1 MAAMKHCSDSG
12 VWIQAEDEVMQLK
25 IIKSYFGKKIN
36 SLVDSLVVGGDFS
49 SVYSFNHLFTHK
61 YVFGSRENLGGVE
74 KAATRKMGT
83 LSVFAELVTY
93 WTKCI

>member
-1 MAAMKHCSDSG
+1 
-12 VWIQAEDEVMQLK
+12 MQVK
-25 IIKSYFGKKIN
+25 IRKSYFGKKIN
-36 SLVDSLVVGGDFS
+36 SLVDSSVVGGDFS

>member
-1 MAAMKHCSDSG
+1 MAAMKHCSDSS
-12 VWIQAEDEVMQLK
+12 VRIQAEVEVMQLK

-49 SVYSFNHLFTHK
+49 SVYSFNHLFTRK
-61 YVFGSRENLGGVE
+61 YVFGSHVNLGGVE

-83 LSVFAELVTY
+83 VSAFAELVTY